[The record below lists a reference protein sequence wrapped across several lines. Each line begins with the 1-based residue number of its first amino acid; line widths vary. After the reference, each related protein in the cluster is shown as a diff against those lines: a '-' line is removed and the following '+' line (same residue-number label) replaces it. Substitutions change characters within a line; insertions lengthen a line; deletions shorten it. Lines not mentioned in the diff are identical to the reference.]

1 MVATGLAR
9 VAGRAVTVDSRQ
21 ARPTLQLR
29 LSLEDAA
36 LEAEVRLALSGHE
49 AFELLG
55 PVDVADPGRPLL
67 VLSDAQRKENPL
79 TPRETEVL
87 EAVADGFSNRE
98 IADVLGMSENTVK
111 FHLSSIYEK
120 LDADNRTDAVLAGIR
135 CGVVTV

>member
-1 MVATGLAR
+1 MDKPR
-9 VAGRAVTVDSRQ
+9 VGR
-21 ARPTLQLR
+21 TLQLR

-36 LEAEVRLALSGHE
+36 LESEIRRALSGE
-49 AFELLG
+49 AAFELLG
-55 PVDVADPGRPLL
+55 PEDAADPGEPLL
-67 VLSDAQRKENPL
+67 VLSEAQRRENPL

-98 IADVLGMSENTVK
+98 IANVLGMSENTVK

-135 CGVVTV
+135 LGFVVV

>member
-1 MVATGLAR
+1 MVDPGWAR
-9 VAGRAVTVDSRQ
+9 TADRAVTVDSTS
-21 ARPTLQLR
+21 APATPQLR

-36 LEAEVRLALSGHE
+36 LEAEVRLALSGQA

-55 PVDVADPGRPLL
+55 PADVADPGRPLL
-67 VLSDAQRKENPL
+67 VLSEAQRRENPL

-135 CGVVTV
+135 RGVVTV

>member
-9 VAGRAVTVDSRQ
+9 AAGRAVTVDSRQ
-21 ARPTLQLR
+21 AYPTPQLR

-36 LEAEVRLALSGHE
+36 LEAELRLALAGQA

-67 VLSDAQRKENPL
+67 VLSEAQRRENPL

-135 CGVVTV
+135 RGVVTV

>member
-1 MVATGLAR
+1 MSGQ
-9 VAGRAVTVDSRQ
+9 AVFD
-21 ARPTLQLR
+21 
-29 LSLEDAA
+29 
-36 LEAEVRLALSGHE
+36 
-49 AFELLG
+49 LLG
-55 PVDVADPGRPLL
+55 PADVAAPGRPLL
-67 VLSDAQRKENPL
+67 VLSEAQRRENPL

-135 CGVVTV
+135 RGVVTV

>member
-1 MVATGLAR
+1 MRAAD
-9 VAGRAVTVDSRQ
+9 RAVTVDSTR
-21 ARPTLQLR
+21 APVTPQLR

-36 LEAEVRLALSGHE
+36 LEAEVRLALSGLA

-55 PVDVADPGRPLL
+55 PADVADPGRPLL
-67 VLSDAQRKENPL
+67 VLSEAQRRENPL

-87 EAVADGFSNRE
+87 EAVADGLSNRE

-135 CGVVTV
+135 RGVVTV

>member
-1 MVATGLAR
+1 MVDTGWAR
-9 VAGRAVTVDSRQ
+9 AADRAVTVDSTPVP
-21 ARPTLQLR
+21 ATWQLR

-36 LEAEVRLALSGHE
+36 LEAEVRLALSGQA

-55 PVDVADPGRPLL
+55 PVDDADPGRPLL
-67 VLSDAQRKENPL
+67 VLSEAQRKENPL

-135 CGVVTV
+135 RGVVTV

>member
-1 MVATGLAR
+1 MRAAD
-9 VAGRAVTVDSRQ
+9 RAVTVDS
-21 ARPTLQLR
+21 APAPATPQLR

-36 LEAEVRLALSGHE
+36 LEAEVRLALSGLA

-55 PVDVADPGRPLL
+55 PADVADPGRPLL
-67 VLSDAQRKENPL
+67 VLSEAQRRENPL

-87 EAVADGFSNRE
+87 EAVADGLSNRE

-120 LDADNRTDAVLAGIR
+120 LDAENRTDAVLAGIR
-135 CGVVTV
+135 RGVVTV

>member
-1 MVATGLAR
+1 MVDPGWERA
-9 VAGRAVTVDSRQ
+9 AGRAVTVDSTS
-21 ARPTLQLR
+21 APVTAQLR

-36 LEAEVRLALSGHE
+36 LEAEVRLALAGQA

-55 PVDVADPGRPLL
+55 PADVADPGRPLL
-67 VLSDAQRKENPL
+67 VLSEAQRRENPL

-135 CGVVTV
+135 RGVVTV